1 MSVSGIA
8 NNGFNVLLG
17 QVKSLSGLSST
28 KMSASDVERLSD
40 VKAGETNVVSKKADN
55 NQEDLYAEVK
65 VSGKVVASIWKSG
78 LVELPNSYAYLSSE
92 IGSTSSASDRA
103 AQIAKALGGEVSYAS
118 NAKDSPSYSFSES
131 LKQILNSY

>member
-8 NNGFNVLLG
+8 SNGFNVLLG

-28 KMSASDVERLSD
+28 KMSASDVEKLND
-40 VKAGETNVVSKKADN
+40 VKVGETNVVSKRADN
-55 NQEDLYAEVK
+55 SQEDLYAEVK

-118 NAKDSPSYSFSES
+118 NTKDSPSYSFSES